1 MNEDPKTELL
11 KNPFNV
17 EYSQKEQYYD
27 IQSCLVAF
35 ELSFREHRNTTNV
48 LWMLNYIHRLLWI
61 QEV

>member
-48 LWMLNYIHRLLWI
+48 L
-61 QEV
+61 